1 MTGCAGTG
9 AACDGARSVLGFRRR
24 RRHGVRHRG
33 GRDARRDGPHRLVEL
48 VGDDAVAERGG
59 HIVVTARDQAA
70 MIGVLHR
77 LNDLGLDI
85 ARIERT

>member
-1 MTGCAGTG
+1 MAFTIEVAGRLQRT
-9 AACDGARSVLGFRRR
+9 
-24 RRHGVRHRG
+24 VR
-33 GRDARRDGPHRLVEL
+33 HRLVEL
-48 VGDDAVAERGG
+48 VGDDAVVERAG

-85 ARIERT
+85 DRIEQT

>member
-1 MTGCAGTG
+1 MGFDIEVVGT
-9 AACDGARSVLGFRRR
+9 LP
-24 RRHGVRHRG
+24 
-33 GRDARRDGPHRLVEL
+33 GPIRHRLVEL
-48 VGDDAVAERGG
+48 VGDDAIAVRGG

-85 ARIERT
+85 DRIERT